1 MKKFLSFVFIFIMTF
16 TLLRP
21 HEARA
26 EMPVKAKAFMTM
38 AAYGAG
44 GGALLGFATMAFGNS
59 SRAIAQGASLGLYAG
74 IIFGSYVLISHYQ
87 KQTGAYDDNG
97 SPYQES
103 TDIYGDEYDS
113 TEGGGDDS
121 GASGNGGFFDRF
133 EVIQEHVQKQ
143 SFTFQSQKKRN
154 AMPAVQM
161 NLFQYNF

>member
-1 MKKFLSFVFIFIMTF
+1 MKKFLSFAFIFIL
-16 TLLRP
+16 TLTLFKP
-21 HEARA
+21 LEARA

-38 AAYGAG
+38 TAYGAA

-74 IIFGSYVLISHYQ
+74 IIFGSYILISHYQ
-87 KQTGAYDDNG
+87 KQTGAYDDNA

-113 TEGGGDDS
+113 AEGGGDNG
-121 GASGNGGFFDRF
+121 GATGKGGFFDRF
-133 EVIQEHVQKQ
+133 EVMQEHVHNQ
-143 SFTFQSQKKRN
+143 SFTFQSEKKKS
-154 AMPAVQM
+154 AMPAIQM